1 METKLLTT
9 QEVADYF
16 GVNKNIVTQKFCKD
30 GLKYIK
36 LSQTDFRYNKKD
48 VLEYEEKL
56 KVSNNIESYF
66 DSNFKFKTTKKCLLK
81 V

>member
-16 GVNKNIVTQKFCKD
+16 GVHKNVVTKKFCRE
-30 GLKYIK
+30 GLKYIR

-48 VLEYEEKL
+48 ILDFEEKM
-56 KVSNNIESYF
+56 KVSNNINDIVQFSKF
-66 DSNFKFKTTKKCLLK
+66 DLSTKGKLR

>member
-1 METKLLTT
+1 MDSKLLTT

-16 GVNKNIVTQKFCKD
+16 GVNPSVVTQKFCKE
-30 GLKYIK
+30 GLRYIR

-48 VLEYEEKL
+48 ILDFEEKL
-56 KVSNNIESYF
+56 KVSNSLDIYF
-66 DSNFKFKTTKKCLLK
+66 DNDFTFNTKKECTLK

>member
-1 METKLLTT
+1 MEAKLLTT

-16 GVNKNIVTQKFCKD
+16 GVNRNVITQKFCRE

-48 VLEYEEKL
+48 VLEFEEKI
-56 KVSNNIESYF
+56 KVSNNVNDLIDF
-66 DSNFKFKTTKKCLLK
+66 GKFKTATRCTLK

>member
-16 GVNKNIVTQKFCKD
+16 GVNKTIVTQKFCRD
-30 GLKYIK
+30 GLKYIR

-48 VLEYEEKL
+48 VLEFEEKL
-56 KVSNNIESYF
+56 KVSNNIN
-66 DSNFKFKTTKKCLLK
+66 DLIDIGKFAISTKRCELK